1 MMLCGLP
8 GVSMLGTE
16 EDWSRLVEK
25 LEKVEEYLQPIEDEL
40 ELGGWFNSSR
50 VVLNNLLETY
60 QGRDD

>member
-60 QGRDD
+60 QGRTD

>member
-25 LEKVEEYLQPIEDEL
+25 LEKVEEFLQPIEDEL
-40 ELGGWFNSSR
+40 ELGGWFNSSS

-60 QGRDD
+60 QGRAD

>member
-60 QGRDD
+60 QGRAD

>member
-16 EDWSRLVEK
+16 EDWRRLVEK

-40 ELGGWFNSSR
+40 ELGGWFNSSK

-60 QGRDD
+60 QGRAD

>member
-25 LEKVEEYLQPIEDEL
+25 LEKVEEFLQPIEDEL

-60 QGRDD
+60 QGRAD